1 MESNY
6 TTVLD
11 AGTPTLPVLPLL
23 LMLAAPILMLA
34 CIHVAQ
40 ARKWRISQPIKWAL
54 WGAYAF
60 YAPIVI
66 SQYWSL
72 WGGQI
77 SARNATAMSVEAG
90 TLDWAAVR
98 QEPAG
103 LFIET
108 KQRFAVNGV
117 DFEYRHQ
124 SLRYLD
130 FLLPQP
136 DLVTLPLADHAQV
149 RVTYRD
155 EGAERE
161 LLRFEIATRDQ
172 DAHD

>member
-40 ARKWRISQPIKWAL
+40 ARKWRISRPIKWAL
-54 WGAYAF
+54 WGAYGF

-66 SQYWSL
+66 AQYGTL

-90 TLDWAAVR
+90 RLDWAAVR

-136 DLVTLPLADHAQV
+136 NLITLPLADHAQV
-149 RVTYRD
+149 RITYRD
-155 EGAERE
+155 EGDERE
-161 LLRFEIATRDQ
+161 LLRFEIATSDG
-172 DAHD
+172 HD